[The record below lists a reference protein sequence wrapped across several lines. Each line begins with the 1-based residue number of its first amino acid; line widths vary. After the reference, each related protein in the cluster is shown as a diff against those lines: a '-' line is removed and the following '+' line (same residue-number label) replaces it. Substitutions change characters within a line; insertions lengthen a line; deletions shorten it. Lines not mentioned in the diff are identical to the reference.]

1 MAPKAGARSL
11 LGVGATPKV
20 IDHYAGIAPE
30 EAGVSESDDEKKE
43 KQLTSLQLMF
53 EDDPEEAAG
62 VVDDGVAAR
71 PADVRPVFLR
81 VTVVD
86 GVLART
92 KPGDCEGAVAYPIAR
107 HRVVMAVSRTSIRD
121 KDLRMPVRW
130 YRVNPAKKDADS
142 VYKRGAGGGD
152 ARRGGWIRSMRRT
165 VGMTEVV
172 EATRVEY
179 MEQVRRELDELEAVV
194 DEASHAL
201 IEADTRHAVAYV
213 SRAARLLERRGSLI
227 EAFGAITAKVEVSME
242 ARKATVEALKLE
254 LQLKAEGL
262 GSAHA
267 DTTAMNSAQAVFVA
281 GNREAMDKASKG
293 DLRYKPMLVLKF
305 LASFAATT
313 HDPRGTLWTTLLGV
327 LGKAKKI
334 AASKHSSL
342 RDDILVGL
350 AAAGDVSAVRD
361 LLDRDF
367 CAAGGGANAHHSAAH
382 TPALIAAVKRG
393 AVDTVRA
400 LLEEGADVDATDEL
414 THERPLHVAAA
425 RGDLPVVK
433 CLLKFGAD
441 RYATVDDG
449 FDELRPG
456 PTANRL
462 ATEHGT
468 IAKNC
473 GKDDSGHVACA
484 KVLRL
489 EPPTVERVRVFSCDD
504 RSVTIAWPIPG
515 RHKSAVASYADELVE
530 AYRVTAVQIGLA
542 GHLATR
548 VVEERRQ
555 KCVREASPH
564 DYMITIHDLPS
575 LQALDCTV
583 AARTAGLYGRESAR
597 VLGFTQG
604 RRPRPTGAPRLT
616 RIARDSVS
624 VEFTPIPLTG
634 TDAIS
639 KGERKKMGAAF
650 ARMAPNDAY
659 ECQLCVSHPFRAG
672 HDDPPNYQRNLL
684 VLDAGD
690 DDDDDAW
697 VAYDSAD
704 DSDDEEK
711 VKDPAWK
718 FKHMTWVLHC
728 VASKVVDA
736 DSCDAGGVEPPLVKM
751 DGVRSA
757 VKKFLLSWRARP
769 RDDGSRGGSDG
780 SDSDDDDDAAAPL
793 EMPKLWLRARGR
805 NRYGWGEFSKPT
817 CVGRPREP
825 LVKVLDKTTD
835 SVTIAWDALDRSS
848 CGYEVIYKTVSV
860 TGGWSMHGSA
870 HRMGSLHGV
879 SRDEMEAGNL
889 FNPRLRAETDNSGNL
904 VEATLNLMKLDG
916 FDDDDA
922 ALGAAGGK
930 AVTFAENVAGG
941 EVKSKVAKR
950 QSGFF
955 AVKTREDRD
964 RQGRKREIQR
974 RFNVSVPRA
983 RVPEKSTHVSR
994 ALREMIAR
1002 PKISQNERKTTEI
1015 GAFEVGNFAPF
1026 SCPGDRARGRDYDD
1040 WTLVARDLTK
1050 QTYTIK
1056 RLRAGTF
1063 YDFRVRARP
1072 LIGEPHK
1079 WVHGA
1084 SLRRPVAT
1092 EPLRPEPPP
1101 KPTLPRR
1108 LDEDERTVLSGDDV
1122 APPLTARGRPPML
1135 GAAAGRAAGQKK
1147 AAEVAVEKQKQKKRK
1162 EEARLA
1168 GRDVEIDAGKKRRGA
1183 EVGRTYED
1191 EGGLLGKCTTSL
1203 ALPSETNGADVVHME
1218 LQVDSELV
1226 RDLGAHEADVA
1237 DDGEDTTSHLVKD
1250 VDVLTRDAVP
1260 LLIFPGRR
1268 YTLRSRAKNVAG
1280 WSAWGFP
1287 ITFDTPPGLPPPPL
1301 VVLERKQQL
1310 VRIRIDRPA
1319 PLDFRIFQR
1328 RELVRAGGA
1337 LDLFAGDAGHR
1348 GSGERLEK
1356 LVAAEPTGL
1365 YEVEYRDVAK
1375 AREDPKVKWQL
1386 KSTTSKHKKLRLLLD
1401 HLTRGREYEIRSRAR
1416 YAHGWSRW
1424 GDRLFTT
1431 TVT

>member
-1 MAPKAGARSL
+1 
-11 LGVGATPKV
+11 
-20 IDHYAGIAPE
+20 
-30 EAGVSESDDEKKE
+30 
-43 KQLTSLQLMF
+43 
-53 EDDPEEAAG
+53 
-62 VVDDGVAAR
+62 
-71 PADVRPVFLR
+71 
-81 VTVVD
+81 
-86 GVLART
+86 
-92 KPGDCEGAVAYPIAR
+92 
-107 HRVVMAVSRTSIRD
+107 
-121 KDLRMPVRW
+121 
-130 YRVNPAKKDADS
+130 
-142 VYKRGAGGGD
+142 
-152 ARRGGWIRSMRRT
+152 
-165 VGMTEVV
+165 
-172 EATRVEY
+172 

-350 AAAGDVSAVRD
+350 AAAGDVSA
-361 LLDRDF
+361 
-367 CAAGGGANAHHSAAH
+367 
-382 TPALIAAVKRG
+382 
-393 AVDTVRA
+393 
-400 LLEEGADVDATDEL
+400 EGADVDATDEL

-548 VVEERRQ
+548 VVEEERRQ

-583 AARTAGLYGRESAR
+583 AARTAGLYGR
-597 VLGFTQG
+597 
-604 RRPRPTGAPRLT
+604 
-616 RIARDSVS
+616 D

-751 DGVRSA
+751 DGVRAA

-950 QSGFF
+950 RSGFF

-974 RFNVSVPRA
+974 RFNVS
-983 RVPEKSTHVSR
+983 
-994 ALREMIAR
+994 
-1002 PKISQNERKTTEI
+1002 
-1015 GAFEVGNFAPF
+1015 
-1026 SCPGDRARGRDYDD
+1026 DRARGRDYDD

-1063 YDFRVRARP
+1063 YDFRVRACP

-1084 SLRRPVAT
+1084 SPRRPVAT

-1122 APPLTARGRPPML
+1122 ALPLTARGRPPML
-1135 GAAAGRAAGQKK
+1135 GAAAGRAAGKK

-1337 LDLFAGDAGHR
+1337 LDLFAGDAGHK

>member
-11 LGVGATPKV
+11 LGVGATHKV

-142 VYKRGAGGGD
+142 VYKRGAGRRRRA
-152 ARRGGWIRSMRRT
+152 ARRLDP
-165 VGMTEVV
+165 VV

-583 AARTAGLYGRESAR
+583 AARTAGLYGR
-597 VLGFTQG
+597 
-604 RRPRPTGAPRLT
+604 
-616 RIARDSVS
+616 D

-659 ECQLCVSHPFRAG
+659 ECQLCVSHPF
-672 HDDPPNYQRNLL
+672 DDPPNYQGDML

-704 DSDDEEK
+704 DSDDEENA
-711 VKDPAWK
+711 KDPAWK
-718 FKHMTWVLHC
+718 FKHMT
-728 VASKVVDA
+728 
-736 DSCDAGGVEPPLVKM
+736 PLVKM

-780 SDSDDDDDAAAPL
+780 SDDDDDDDAAAPL

-922 ALGAAGGK
+922 ALNAAGGK

-950 QSGFF
+950 RSGFF

-974 RFNVSVPRA
+974 RFNVS
-983 RVPEKSTHVSR
+983 
-994 ALREMIAR
+994 
-1002 PKISQNERKTTEI
+1002 
-1015 GAFEVGNFAPF
+1015 
-1026 SCPGDRARGRDYDD
+1026 DRARGRDYDD

-1050 QTYTIK
+1050 RTYTIK
-1056 RLRAGTF
+1056 RLRAGKF
-1063 YDFRVRARP
+1063 YDFRVRACP
-1072 LIGEPHK
+1072 LIGEPHT

-1084 SLRRPVAT
+1084 SPRRPVAT
-1092 EPLRPEPPP
+1092 EPIRPEPPP

-1108 LDEDERTVLSGDDV
+1108 LDEDERTALSGDD
-1122 APPLTARGRPPML
+1122 
-1135 GAAAGRAAGQKK
+1135 

-1250 VDVLTRDAVP
+1250 VDVLTRRRAAP
-1260 LLIFPGRR
+1260 HLPGAALHAAEPREKRR
-1268 YTLRSRAKNVAG
+1268 RLVRL
-1280 WSAWGFP
+1280 
-1287 ITFDTPPGLPPPPL
+1287 GLPHHLRHAAGPPAAAARR
-1301 VVLERKQQL
+1301 LERKQQL

-1337 LDLFAGDAGHR
+1337 LDLFAGDAGHK